1 MDPDR
6 LRQSLPRSRRL
17 VLARGLLPLPP
28 CDALEMLVG
37 LARDDDPEVAQ
48 LARGTLELWPV
59 EDLLPALAQKE
70 CACSVLQYFSDPARP
85 EAVLAALIDNPATP
99 GGAVAVLARTLDEPL
114 VGRTLDNRN
123 RVLASPEILA
133 AARVNPRAGAETL
146 RVIREIEADFMGARR
161 TDYALAPSAA
171 PTAPPGAEAPAAAAS
186 DLHPAAAGLE
196 PEIPPGELSL
206 EGLPPDDEERRRA
219 ISTRLSSLPVRE
231 KIHYA
236 LFGTR
241 EIRAVLVADT
251 NKEVARAVL
260 RSPKLG
266 DSEVESIAALRTVG
280 EDILREIG
288 GSREWT
294 KSYNTVHNLVRNPKT
309 PPAVSQRLMFRLR
322 SQDLGMLMR
331 DKSIPDAVRHNAS
344 RLVKQ
349 RSQTRTGS

>member
-6 LRQSLPRSRRL
+6 LRHSLPRSRRL
-17 VLARGLLPLPP
+17 VLARGLVPLPP
-28 CDALEMLVG
+28 SDALELLVA
-37 LARDDDPEVAQ
+37 LAGDDDREVAL

-59 EDLLPALAQKE
+59 EDLLPALGKKE
-70 CACSVLQYFSDPARP
+70 CARAVLQYFADPARP
-85 EAVLAALIDNPATP
+85 GAVLAALIDNPATP
-99 GGAVAVLARTLDEPL
+99 GEAVAALARTLEEPL

-133 AARVNPRAGAETL
+133 AARANPRAGAETL

-161 TDYALAPSAA
+161 ADYVLAPSAA
-171 PTAPPGAEAPAAAAS
+171 TSAGAEAPAAPAS
-186 DLHPAAAGLE
+186 DLEPAAGPE
-196 PEIPPGELSL
+196 PEPPPGELAL

-219 ISTRLSSLPVRE
+219 IGTRLASLPVRE

-241 EIRAVLVADT
+241 EIRAVLVSDT

-294 KSYNTVHNLVRNPKT
+294 RSYNTVHNLVRNPKT

-322 SQDLGMLMR
+322 SQDLGMMAR